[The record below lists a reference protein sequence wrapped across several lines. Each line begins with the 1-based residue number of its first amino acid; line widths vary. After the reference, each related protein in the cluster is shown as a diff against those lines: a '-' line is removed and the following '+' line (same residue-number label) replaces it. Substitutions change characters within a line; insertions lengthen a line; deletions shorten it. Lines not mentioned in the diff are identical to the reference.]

1 MRLDAY
7 ADSTLRLNV
16 FSVDQERESTL
27 VFSTCVP

>member
-16 FSVDQERESTL
+16 FAVAESRSSNL